1 MNTLQASLWLLA
13 AACASGSIAA
23 EPTLKSQVAA
33 ADGWV
38 GYRVAAVAGAGQ
50 SCCYTIARGGAR
62 TAGCRLDG
70 GTAHGSTILT
80 SAQPSADAT
89 LAVYLHVKGGV
100 VDTVRAWSASCP
112 IEDAAAVRWIDPV
125 VPAESVALLAQ
136 TTDGD
141 GKAGEQALV
150 AIAQHADA
158 SATAALERNA
168 EPGRPRERREQALF
182 WLGQMRGAAGLAA
195 ILRHARSDPDADL
208 REHAVFAASQSSAEG
223 AYAAVRT
230 IARDDA
236 ADAVRSRALF
246 WMAQMDAPAAA
257 DDILAALSREASES
271 VREQAVFA
279 LSQLDDGRGEE
290 ALIAVLRGDQP
301 REVKQRALF
310 WLGQSGSPRALA
322 FFDDVLR

>member
-1 MNTLQASLWLLA
+1 MNTLHASLWLLA

-50 SCCYTIARGGAR
+50 SCCYTIARGGAH

-70 GTAHGSTILT
+70 GTAHGNTILT
-80 SAQPSADAT
+80 SAQPSADAA

-112 IEDAAAVRWIDPV
+112 VEDAAAVRWIDPV

-136 TTDGD
+136 ATDRD
-141 GKAGEQALV
+141 GEAGEQALV
-150 AIAQHADA
+150 AIAQHADT

-168 EPGRPRERREQALF
+168 EAGRPRERREQALF

-230 IARDDA
+230 IAGDDA
-236 ADAVRSRALF
+236 ADSVRSRALF

-257 DDILAALSREASES
+257 DDILAALARESSES

-279 LSQLDDGRGEE
+279 LSQLDEGRGEE

-322 FFDDVLR
+322 FFDEVLR